1 MSRLP
6 TTAFISILVFAGT
19 GVPAA
24 HADGTCILNGQ
35 QIPVP
40 VPDAEFCQLECQTA
54 PSPLAVCNY
63 IPHHQG
69 DNVQRAGTNVS
80 SYKVCNDSS
89 NAWTSG
95 LQMPGS
101 MVKASNTA
109 QIPPGQAGAMLAL
122 VDPGYK
128 VVTSV
133 CGAWKEDEKKDV
145 GVGDTGHLCPFQGS
159 CGNLKH
165 DGGEFDFVGYFEDQ
179 GAGIVE
185 AYVQNDTGEGIYAK
199 VMLIEIP
206 R

>member
-1 MSRLP
+1 MI
-6 TTAFISILVFAGT
+6 AFFSTLAFAGISIPSAR
-19 GVPAA
+19 
-24 HADGTCILNGQ
+24 ADGTCILNGQ

-40 VPDAEFCQLECQTA
+40 VPDAEFCQLECQTS

-63 IPHHQG
+63 IPHNRG
-69 DNVQRAGTNVS
+69 TDVRRTGTNVS
-80 SYKVCNDSS
+80 SYRVCNDSLD
-89 NAWTSG
+89 AWTNA

-109 QIPPGQAGAMLAL
+109 QIPPGQGGAMLAL

-133 CGAWKEDEKKDV
+133 CGAWKEDENKNV
-145 GVGDTGHLCPFQGS
+145 GVGDTGHLCPFQGN
-159 CGNLKH
+159 CGNLEH
-165 DGGEFDFVGYFEDQ
+165 DGGDFDFVGYFEDQ
-179 GAGIVE
+179 VAGVVE
-185 AYVQNDTGEGIYAK
+185 AYVQNDTGKGIYSK